1 VQQDKGLQLLE
12 VADSLVEAAYREDP
26 YAQLNGTSMAS
37 PHVAGVAALIV
48 SAGVTEPDA
57 VEKILKESAR
67 VPAAGPNKGTADPLK
82 YGAGIIDAPAAL
94 KAARSNAGGWQL
106 GLGLLLAGGIA
117 AAARRRGLEVRL
129 GPSYLGGVVLGASGL
144 FFLPWLGRVGERA
157 SNLPFLHTLTF
168 GFPSWDLS
176 LLGPASHGNALFFS
190 ALVPFVL
197 MATLYSVARLRGL
210 LAGFAL
216 GVAGHLL
223 FHAAA
228 GFVDVRYVPNVL
240 MLDQLWLALNAA
252 LCAAFAFLALRRS

>member
-1 VQQDKGLQLLE
+1 VDVLAA
-12 VADSLVEAAYREDP
+12 VAPPFHFGRSYDFVS
-26 YAQLNGTSMAS
+26 GTSMAS

-144 FFLPWLGRVGERA
+144 FFLPWLGSLGERA